1 MIEIVP
7 VYNDLPI
14 EVGKTYRTKFQ
25 TGEMFTVTKIVEK
38 SGKILWFEGIYADH
52 SHIGVCP
59 IGNERLLSERVLT
72 GGMDVC
78 NKCGEPI

>member
-7 VYNDLPI
+7 TYNDLPI

-25 TGEMFTVTKIVEK
+25 TGEMFTVTKIIEK

-52 SHIGVCP
+52 VYIGVCP
-59 IGNERLLSERVLT
+59 IGNERLIPETVLSGERN
-72 GGMDVC
+72 VC
-78 NKCGEPI
+78 SKCGEPI

>member
-1 MIEIVP
+1 MVEIVP
-7 VYNDLPI
+7 TYNELPI

-38 SGKILWFEGIYADH
+38 GGKILWFEGIYGDH
-52 SHIGVCP
+52 AHVGVCP
-59 IGNERLLSERVLT
+59 IGNERLIPERVLS

-78 NKCGEPI
+78 SYCKMPI